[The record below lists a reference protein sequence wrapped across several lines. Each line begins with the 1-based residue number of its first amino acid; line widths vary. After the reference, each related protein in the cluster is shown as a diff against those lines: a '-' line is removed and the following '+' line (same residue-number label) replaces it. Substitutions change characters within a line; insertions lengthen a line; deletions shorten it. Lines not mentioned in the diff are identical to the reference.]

1 MKMDG
6 VFFRDEEK
14 EVFRIQHIDLLIDG
28 WWSTV
33 C

>member
-14 EVFRIQHIDLLIDG
+14 EVFRIQHIDLLKERLG
-28 WWSTV
+28 TGK
-33 C
+33 